1 MVTLGLSM
9 QLHSDP
15 ELRQQVDLANTYKG
29 AIAVTDNA
37 QLPELLDAMIIATRS
52 S

>member
-1 MVTLGLSM
+1 M

-29 AIAVTDNA
+29 AMTVTDNA
-37 QLPELLDAMIIATRS
+37 NLPELLDAMIIGTRTG
-52 S
+52 